1 MVKQKANVQLGN
13 LKNKKATFDPYHRP
27 KGPLENWYME
37 TPDGVR
43 KKREDKRM
51 TVSPSVDE
59 GNQLENLINGNI
71 ANAQRELNNSSVNSR
86 NP

>member
-1 MVKQKANVQLGN
+1 
-13 LKNKKATFDPYHRP
+13 
-27 KGPLENWYME
+27 ME